1 MIFVACKSDN
11 NANVSKSI
19 AIAPNFE
26 VGQKFNYQ
34 VLYDYTFNTPQK
46 IGKTLVYYRSIDQNI
61 QFKILQKT
69 KSGYTAES
77 IIKNIQIKD
86 FDKDSSLVAQYN
98 AKFDQMNIAYG
109 KGFAQQVKPFIDKL
123 DTLNLNQN
131 SKFGQVD
138 SFSVAPIYFDFGKN
152 KIAINQK
159 LKVQLIS
166 KTYAALIDSISTY
179 NTYLK
184 IESNNFYGKYTI
196 DNKIG
201 NIIDGYQNIQPIN
214 QNKYKRIVVT
224 YFAIH

>member
-1 MIFVACKSDN
+1 M
-11 NANVSKSI
+11 
-19 AIAPNFE
+19 
-26 VGQKFNYQ
+26 
-34 VLYDYTFNTPQK
+34 
-46 IGKTLVYYRSIDQNI
+46 
-61 QFKILQKT
+61 QKT

-109 KGFAQQVKPFIDKL
+109 KGYAQQVKPFIDKM

-131 SKFGQVD
+131 SKIGQVD
-138 SFSVAPIYFDFGKN
+138 SFSVAPIYFDFGKSKLEKTQN
-152 KIAINQK
+152 PKI
-159 LKVQLIS
+159 QLMS
-166 KTYAALIDSISTY
+166 QTYAVLIDSISTY

-201 NIIDGYQNIQPIN
+201 NIIDGYQNIHPIN

-224 YFAIH
+224 YYAIH